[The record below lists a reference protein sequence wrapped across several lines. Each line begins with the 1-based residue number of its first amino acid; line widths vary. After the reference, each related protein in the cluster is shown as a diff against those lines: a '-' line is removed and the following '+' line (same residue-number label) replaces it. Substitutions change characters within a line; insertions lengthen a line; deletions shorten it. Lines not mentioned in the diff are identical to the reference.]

1 MILHRSTIGA
11 WLTCLQFLSFASVFT
26 NCYLIAIVSINIK
39 AIIPA
44 AVHDFIDTD
53 YGRCVFV

>member
-1 MILHRSTIGA
+1 
-11 WLTCLQFLSFASVFT
+11 VFT

-39 AIIPA
+39 AIIPE

-53 YGRCVFV
+53 YGRCVLSSFCVVSKLCSESSHLLSL